1 MDEWEKILDK
11 MIQAFELDSQ
21 DTGPTTKQDEKLFQ
35 EGFDLFYKLSESM
48 GLKIPN
54 KDEFSNPCVH

>member
-1 MDEWEKILDK
+1 